1 MIHSA
6 FGSNRPMV
14 FGVLLIP
21 AIIYGVLALNHAQM
35 PVHVLGGPLFD
46 LLITFVRLPY
56 LSVILGLIVNLI
68 GAFLVNLLYNTHDYS
83 VRENYFPAFFYF
95 LLASLQLSWIYLNP
109 VLIGNVFVLLALRR
123 ILRMYR
129 VQEITSMIYD
139 ASFFLALGAL
149 FFPLLIFVF
158 PLLWIGLIQLRTFN
172 FREWIVPII
181 GLLTPVVFTL
191 VFFWWQ
197 DYTLDV
203 SEYMAFNGL
212 PLGEIFADHGFWYL
226 PILILS
232 LLILFIG
239 LITFLK
245 DMSTSTVHKKNT
257 KKVFVTV
264 SILMLAVCIY
274 GLSLTSVQAGMF
286 ATLAIPVS
294 VFASVYFSRTR
305 RKKLVIFLFY
315 VWVLLLFFYP
325 ILATL
330 I

>member
-1 MIHSA
+1 
-6 FGSNRPMV
+6 MV

-21 AIIYGVLALNHAQM
+21 AIIYSILALNYAQA
-35 PVHVLGGPLFD
+35 PVHPLGGPLFD
-46 LLITFVRLPY
+46 ILNDLISRPY
-56 LSVILGLIVNLI
+56 ISVILGLIINLI
-68 GAFLVNLLYNTHDYS
+68 GAFLVNLLYNAHDYS
-83 VRENYFPAFFYF
+83 ERENYFPALFYF
-95 LLASLQLSWIYLNP
+95 LLSSLQLSWIYLNP

-139 ASFFLALGAL
+139 AGFFLSIGAL
-149 FFPLLIFVF
+149 FFPLLILVF
-158 PLLWIGLIQLRTFN
+158 PLLWISLIQLRTFN
-172 FREWIVPII
+172 FREWIVPIF
-181 GLLTPVVFTL
+181 GLLTPITFTV

-197 DYTLDV
+197 GYSLDV
-203 SEYMAFNGL
+203 SEYIAFTGL
-212 PLGEIFADHGFWYL
+212 PLAEIFAGHGFWYL

-239 LITFLK
+239 LVAFLN

-264 SILMLAVCIY
+264 SLFMLAVCIY
-274 GLSLTSVQAGMF
+274 GLSLATMQAGMF

-305 RKKLVIFLFY
+305 RKKFVIFLFY
-315 VWVLLLFFYP
+315 IWVLLLFFYP
-325 ILATL
+325 LLAL
-330 I
+330 RI